1 MTGMHR
7 WMTAGLLIAA
17 LALTACAKPPAAP
30 SNTQV
35 ARADPISGSPLKR
48 VTLPQRG
55 ADRIGLQTV
64 PVRDAQ
70 VRGMARKVIPYAAVL
85 YDVRG
90 DTWAYATVET
100 LRFVRQPIKID
111 HSDGDQAVL
120 AEGPPAGT
128 AVVTVGAAELLG
140 VELGVGK

>member
-1 MTGMHR
+1 MKSMHR

-17 LALTACAKPPAAP
+17 LALTACAKQPAPP
-30 SNTQV
+30 SDTQV
-35 ARADPISGSPLKR
+35 ARADPISGMAVKR
-48 VTLPQRG
+48 VTLPQKG
-55 ADRIGLQTV
+55 ADRIGLKTE

-70 VRGMARKVIPYAAVL
+70 MRGAARKVIPYAAVL

-90 DTWAYATVET
+90 DTWAFAPVEA

-111 HSDGDQAVL
+111 YIEGDRAVL
-120 AEGPPAGT
+120 LEGPPAGT
-128 AVVTVGAAELLG
+128 AVVTVGATELLG